1 MANSNGLRRN
11 FAIFPNG
18 PGGRPITDGV
28 GQSLRTPRMI
38 DPELLARIEEQ
49 DKKLELIKQSVDKI
63 RRYLFWTFV
72 AGAVTFILPLIGLAI
87 VIPYYLNT
95 LGSLQAGW

>member
-1 MANSNGLRRN
+1 
-11 FAIFPNG
+11 
-18 PGGRPITDGV
+18 
-28 GQSLRTPRMI
+28 MI
-38 DPELLARIEEQ
+38 DPELVARIDEQ
-49 DKKLELIKQSVDKI
+49 DKKLELIKQSVDEI

-72 AGAVTFILPLIGLAI
+72 AGVITFILPLIGLAI